1 MTARDTNFHP
11 SREMLNKFASGELP
25 MGASLAISAHLELCE
40 SCRDVISDIEARA
53 AQNWVESPD
62 EHTESEQHATDLA
75 DLV

>member
-1 MTARDTNFHP
+1 MTVRDTTFHP

-62 EHTESEQHATDLA
+62 AVSYTHLDAA
-75 DLV
+75 DE